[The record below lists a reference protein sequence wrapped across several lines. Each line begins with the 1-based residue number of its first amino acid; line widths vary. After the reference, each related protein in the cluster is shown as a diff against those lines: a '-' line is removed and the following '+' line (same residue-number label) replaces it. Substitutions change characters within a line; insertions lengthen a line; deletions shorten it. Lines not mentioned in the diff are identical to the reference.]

1 SFCSVT
7 YEGIGTFGN
16 FDFYHPIYRPF
27 TFFFKP
33 DPPEEIVPT
42 FTLYTRSNPHAPET
56 LIWNDTASLLNSKY
70 FNSSL
75 KTKVLIH
82 GFLENSAFNPVR
94 WLHKTKTKLLNSGDY
109 NVILVDWD
117 KGSKII
123 YDKAVLNA
131 RVIGPMIAI
140 QIQRLCDVYANTTL
154 ADFHLISFSL
164 GCHVAGYAGKFL
176 EGKLGWITGLDP
188 SRPLFEGL
196 QPEAY
201 LYYTDASFVEV
212 LHTDSRLLIGLGF
225 SEPTGKDRHI
235 YKQWKRPA
243 RVLDREVQQL
253 QTAGHL
259 FWTSYIISLSIEYY
273 LETLSLSSDPPQAFE
288 CASFEEFEEGKCTD
302 CGAAGERCVFLG
314 LRSIEYQNRDLT
326 TQVGPIGRFFI
337 KTNEQAP
344 YFGNNT
350 N

>member
-1 SFCSVT
+1 MNVSKLKKLKMKLFSCWVLILFYLKESFCSVT

-225 SEPTGKDRHI
+225 SEPTGKIDIFINNGKGQPGCWTERFNS
-235 YKQWKRPA
+235 YKQP
-243 RVLDREVQQL
+243 DIFS
-253 QTAGHL
+253 G
-259 FWTSYIISLSIEYY
+259 
-273 LETLSLSSDPPQAFE
+273 
-288 CASFEEFEEGKCTD
+288 
-302 CGAAGERCVFLG
+302 
-314 LRSIEYQNRDLT
+314 
-326 TQVGPIGRFFI
+326 
-337 KTNEQAP
+337 
-344 YFGNNT
+344 
-350 N
+350 